1 MPETY
6 EEVKF
11 TNPPGRKPDTRRR
24 KVKPPVASKTEL
36 QRGFFHGFRGFSL
49 AVRSTETIPETE
61 FSEMASAYE
70 DLVKRF
76 PVLGWVI
83 LALAPLSVAGE
94 TWDKVNRIW
103 GQRTRFFRKPKDVVD
118 AEQVILN
125 ANDNAPNV

>member
-1 MPETY
+1 MPETF

-11 TNPPGRKPDTRRR
+11 NDPPGRKPPPNRRRR
-24 KVKPPVASKTEL
+24 KPPIASKTEL

-49 AVRSTETIPETE
+49 AVRSTETIPEDE

-94 TWDKVNRIW
+94 TWDKVNLIW
-103 GQRTRFFRKPKDVVD
+103 SRRGRFFSKPKDVVD
-118 AEQVILN
+118 ASQLPVN
-125 ANDNAPNV
+125 ANDNATNV